1 MFELF
6 FYALF
11 FECGYPVGPELLVA
25 ELFFPWLNDLGTFVE
40 NQLIVDIVGLLWM
53 FSVKFGIFI

>member
-6 FYALF
+6 FYASF
-11 FECGYPVGPELLVA
+11 FECGYPVGPELLVE